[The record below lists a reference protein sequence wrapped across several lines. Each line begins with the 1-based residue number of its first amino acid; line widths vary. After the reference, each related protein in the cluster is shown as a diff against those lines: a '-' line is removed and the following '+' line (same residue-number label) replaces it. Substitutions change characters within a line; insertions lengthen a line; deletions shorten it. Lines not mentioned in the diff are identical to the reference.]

1 MKRARARLDLSQL
14 ARGQGALLTTADV
27 AALLRVHPQHVYRL
41 LRSGLPAR
49 RVGGEWRFN
58 SDAVLA
64 WAGGRSRK
72 LVTAVE
78 EFTAASRPPLLAAN
92 GDLVVELLLAQ
103 LGSAPGALLGLV
115 PADRTS
121 GLELLRNGR
130 VLMAGYHGSDIPTDV
145 DGQRLAFI
153 HLVDRCVGLARR
165 PRIKL
170 RSLRQ
175 IRGLRLAS
183 RPETA
188 GIRQHFDRALREG
201 GADPRAIHAHAA
213 LLPSHSTVACAVAR
227 GDADLGVTTEAWA
240 ARVGLKFRAICD
252 ESYGLLVPAALLGDP
267 RITQL
272 CETAQSSRFRHDVA
286 GIAGYQARHAG
297 TIRYQP
303 AEIPSTRRN
312 S

>member
-1 MKRARARLDLSQL
+1 MKRARARLDLNQL
-14 ARGQGALLTTADV
+14 ERGQGALLTSADV

-58 SDAVLA
+58 ADAVLA
-64 WAGGRSRK
+64 WAGGRPRK
-72 LVTAVE
+72 RATAVDDL
-78 EFTAASRPPLLAAN
+78 TAASRPPLLAAN
-92 GDLVVELLLAQ
+92 GDLAIELLLAQ
-103 LGSAPGALLGLV
+103 LASTPGALLGLV

-121 GLELLRNGR
+121 GLELLRSGR
-130 VLMAGYHGSDIPTDV
+130 VLTAGYHGSDIPTDV

-153 HLVDRCVGLARR
+153 HLVDRRVGLAMHA
-165 PRIKL
+165 RITL

-175 IRGLRLAS
+175 IRSLRLAS

-188 GIRQHFDRALREG
+188 GIRQHFDDALRKG
-201 GADPRAIHAHAA
+201 GADPRTIHAHAA
-213 LLPSHSTVACAVAR
+213 LLPSHSAVACAVAR
-227 GDADLGVTTEAWA
+227 GDADLGVTTAAWA

-267 RITQL
+267 RITRL
-272 CETAQSSRFRHDVA
+272 CETAQGAHFRHDIAGVA
-286 GIAGYQARHAG
+286 GYEARHAG

-303 AEIPSTRRN
+303 PEIPSARRN